1 MRLNKF
7 QRKEL
12 SKALFDVSKLVVVVI
27 ILNPLTSKESIGI
40 KMGSGGFG
48 VIATIILSIW
58 ALSLL
63 EGEE

>member
-1 MRLNKF
+1 MKLNKS

-12 SKALFDVSKLVVVVI
+12 SKTLFDVSKLVVVVI
-27 ILNPLTSKESIGI
+27 ILNPLASKENIGI
-40 KMGSGGFG
+40 KLGSAIFG
-48 VIATIILSIW
+48 VIATIVLSIW